1 MRKGSA
7 EQQAW
12 WCCCSS
18 DATNPNLVVNQAV
31 SHNCQ
36 DGSVSIRGAKKTNKN
51 MHAAGRDGCLEMA
64 SMCSGSFAALLVSD
78 PKTVLRT
85 SSDKVK

>member
-1 MRKGSA
+1 
-7 EQQAW
+7 
-12 WCCCSS
+12 
-18 DATNPNLVVNQAV
+18 
-31 SHNCQ
+31 
-36 DGSVSIRGAKKTNKN
+36 

-85 SSDKVK
+85 SSDKVKKKLQGGDGEVLLDSVLRPAIIKYDS